1 MAYSKRASGGT
12 LFLDEVGELPFQVQ
26 VKLLRVLQEGKIRR
40 VGESIPVDV
49 DVRIVAATVRDLEL
63 AMAEK
68 RFREDLFY
76 RLNVMPIELP
86 ALRERPEG
94 AIPLLLTHFLEAHF
108 EAGRTR
114 LRTIRRGTR

>member
-1 MAYSKRASGGT
+1 MTSRRGLFEEASGGT

-63 AMAEK
+63 AVAEK

-76 RLNVMPIELP
+76 RLNVMPIGAP
-86 ALRERPEG
+86 ALRERPKTFHF
-94 AIPLLLTHFLEAHF
+94 LTHFLK
-108 EAGRTR
+108 R
-114 LRTIRRGTR
+114 I